1 MEKDKVIK
9 MANNYGYVVSMKAG
23 SKRIRTTKVWRTK
36 SEASKYARETNKF
49 RKGANAKVVKAT
61 KKEYE
66 KR

>member
-1 MEKDKVIK
+1 MV
-9 MANNYGYVVSMKAG
+9 NNYGYVVSMKAG

-49 RKGANAKVVKAT
+49 RKGSNAKAVKAT
-61 KKEYE
+61 KKEYN